1 MKASQN
7 TKEEENN
14 MELSNIHLNQSKIS
28 NMSQKLASSN
38 NNFHVTVTNDDSGI
52 NKKRNSQITS
62 NKVNIIMNNTSEFQ
76 KENNYQVGNLNNS
89 QFNQLNS
96 LNHNNLQTNSNF
108 SNKNIVLKGNL
119 NDNQNQASLNLMNSS
134 FFHIQKEKEKEN
146 ITIGNRD
153 LDGRELTKN
162 QKENTTFEGNQQQ
175 QINNQITNN
184 TQDEEEGNK
193 NMKTSLLFLTSSIK
207 NMINNKKSILNI
219 SSNHEQ
225 SQKEG
230 VEEELKIKINQ
241 LEKVIESL
249 KREANE
255 KNQEYMKEI
264 ERYQSI
270 LTSSNKWEV
279 VSLNTQIKELE
290 ARNKE
295 LKRMNNKLILEL
307 NNERKESNMF
317 KLDTKQM
324 CINLNEELNEIKEI
338 KQRLMEGN
346 ACRCREIGQSQIR
359 KSENSNNN
367 MSIRKSNLRNN
378 DNHEFKIKS
387 PSRSVDTYHKK
398 SWLHINGLKMI
409 EETGVLSRVEY
420 EKKSLRKNK

>member
-1 MKASQN
+1 
-7 TKEEENN
+7 

-52 NKKRNSQITS
+52 NRKRNSQITS
-62 NKVNIIMNNTSEFQ
+62 NKVNIIMNNTSDFQ

-134 FFHIQKEKEKEN
+134 FFQKEKEN

-162 QKENTTFEGNQQQ
+162 QKENTTYEGNQQQ

-264 ERYQSI
+264 EMYQSI

>member
-1 MKASQN
+1 
-7 TKEEENN
+7 

-52 NKKRNSQITS
+52 NRKRNSQITS
-62 NKVNIIMNNTSEFQ
+62 NKVNIIMNNTSDFQ

-134 FFHIQKEKEKEN
+134 FFHIQKEKEN

-162 QKENTTFEGNQQQ
+162 QKENTTFEGNHQQ
-175 QINNQITNN
+175 QINNQVSNN

-346 ACRCREIGQSQIR
+346 TCRCREIGQSQIR